1 MIRVTWTESE
11 MTFGVAPGRP
21 HDVSIAVHVD
31 PKRGLESTL
40 DLAGKCNRLVQMVVS
55 W

>member
-1 MIRVTWTESE
+1 MVRLACPESE
-11 MTFGVAPGRP
+11 MTLSVAPGRP

-31 PKRGLESTL
+31 PKRGLEPTL
-40 DLAGKCNRLVQMVVS
+40 DLAGKCNRLVQIVVS

>member
-1 MIRVTWTESE
+1 MVRLACPESE

-31 PKRGLESTL
+31 PKRGLEPTL
-40 DLAGKCNRLVQMVVS
+40 GLAGKCNRLVQMVVS